1 MSKTI
6 LMRLLLLL
14 IATAALA
21 WGGLRV
27 VFAQGGTYNLSWNS
41 VDGGGGTSSASSYS
55 LSGAI
60 GQADAG
66 AMAGG
71 NYNLAGG
78 FWGGAPGG
86 TAGSYLYLPLVRR

>member
-1 MSKTI
+1 MSRKI

-14 IATAALA
+14 MTTAALA

-27 VFAQGGTYNLSWNS
+27 VSAQSGTYDLSWNS
-41 VDGGGGTSSASSYS
+41 VDGGGGTSSGTGYS
-55 LSGAI
+55 LSGSI

-78 FWGGAPGG
+78 FWGGGVAN
-86 TAGSYLYLPLVRR
+86 SFIYLPLIQR

>member
-1 MSKTI
+1 MSRTI
-6 LMRLLLLL
+6 LIRLLLLL
-14 IATAALA
+14 MGAAALA

-27 VFAQGGTYNLSWNS
+27 VSAQSGTYNLSWIS
-41 VDGGGGTSSASSYS
+41 VDGGGGTSSASNYS
-55 LSGAI
+55 LSGTI